1 MTKTDTW
8 RRPAVETSLR
18 GTGRRL
24 TVLTGFELGHDD
36 DGVTI
41 EGL

>member
-1 MTKTDTW
+1 MI
-8 RRPAVETSLR
+8 RLSALI
-18 GTGRRL
+18 L